1 MFNKVG
7 NFLMRKTAEFMLRKY
22 ADYPSAT
29 TALLLIDVQ
38 KALTADQ
45 GIDESIRRLVTTCRR
60 HGILV
65 IYANF
70 DAREKLVLPVPAQ
83 SFMRERLNGMADGDA
98 NPEFAQ
104 SQADDLILPARTTL
118 SAFAGS
124 SLESMLRERGIEHLV
139 IAGPFANIGP
149 DSTGRD
155 GVELGFHI
163 TMLTDCTSAAT
174 PEELKAAVEV
184 TWPRFAQ
191 TVLTL
196 EDFAGKIH

>member
-1 MFNKVG
+1 MFNKFA
-7 NFLMRKTAEFMLRKY
+7 NYFMKKAAGLVLQKY

-38 KALTADQ
+38 KALTANQ
-45 GIDESIRRLVTTCRR
+45 GIDESIGHLVTTCRR
-60 HGILV
+60 HGILIV
-65 IYANF
+65 YSNF
-70 DAREKLVLPVPAQ
+70 DGNKKSDLPVPAQ
-83 SFMRERLNGMADGDA
+83 SFIWDRLNSMENGDA

-104 SQADDLILPARTTL
+104 PQIDDIILPARTTL
-118 SAFAGS
+118 SAFADAK
-124 SLESMLRERGIEHLV
+124 LEPILHERGIEHLV

-163 TMLTDCTSAAT
+163 TMLTDCTSADT
-174 PEELKAAVEV
+174 PEELKAAVDV

-191 TVLTL
+191 TLLTL
-196 EDFAGKIH
+196 KDFAKKIN